1 MSKLRLQDVGLAYGE
16 RLVLEGISFEVR
28 PGEILGLVGPN
39 GCGKSTLIKGITRVL
54 PLRSGQVFLDEQ
66 DMAGMNV
73 IQIARLVAVVPQSP
87 TLPEA
92 FSAFEIVLMGRTPHL
107 GFLRYESQRDVDI
120 VVRVMD
126 MTATLPLADRRV
138 GELSGGERQR
148 LVIAR
153 ALAQE
158 PTIVLLDE
166 PTAHL
171 DINYQIET
179 LDLIAA
185 LCDQRGLTALVA
197 LHDLNLAAQYC
208 QRVVMISEGRI
219 HAEGTP
225 REVITAQNVSEVYGA
240 QVCVY
245 PHPLNS
251 LPATL
256 ITAKRNGKRSVD
268 GDRCKSV

>member
-1 MSKLRLQDVGLAYGE
+1 MSRLQLENVTLAYGE
-16 RLVLEGISFEVR
+16 RVVLKGISFEVR

-39 GCGKSTLIKGITRVL
+39 GCGKSTLVKGITRVL
-54 PLRSGQVFLDEQ
+54 PLRSGQVFLDGR
-66 DMAGMNV
+66 DIARMSIA
-73 IQIARLVAVVPQSP
+73 QIAQIVAVVPQSP

-92 FSAFEIVLMGRTPHL
+92 FTAFEIVLMGRTPHL
-107 GFLRYESQRDVDI
+107 GFLRYESQRDVEI
-120 VVRVMD
+120 VVRAME
-126 MTATLPLADRRV
+126 MTHTLSLAGRRI

-148 LVIAR
+148 LIIAR

-158 PTIVLLDE
+158 PKIVLLDE

-179 LDLIAA
+179 LDLIAT
-185 LCDQRGLTALVA
+185 LCDQQGLTALVA

-208 QRVVMISEGRI
+208 HRVVMISEGRI

-225 REVITAQNVSEVYGA
+225 REVITAQNVREVYGV

-245 PHPLNS
+245 PHPLNN

-256 ITAKRNGKRSVD
+256 ITAKGNGKKLVD
-268 GDRCKSV
+268 GDRSGGI